1 VSAVSIL
8 QQAVLF
14 AHLIAF
20 AMTISMVL
28 REDLRVL
35 RTRRIDAPRLRQTAR
50 TVSRGLSVLW
60 ASGLALVAI
69 DVATSASPWLPSAK
83 LAAKLAVVGVLTV
96 NGWALHAWVFPR
108 MWGVG
113 LRVDRRWWPAALLG
127 AVSTASWATASFV
140 GVARLV
146 SPWLSF
152 AGFMALYGAVLAICV
167 ACALAALQPA
177 PTARAPVG

>member
-1 VSAVSIL
+1 ML

-35 RTRRIDAPRLRQTAR
+35 RTRRVDAPRLRHTAR
-50 TVSRGLSVLW
+50 TVALGLSVLW

-69 DVATSASPWLPSAK
+69 DVATSASPWVPSAK
-83 LAAKLAVVGVLTV
+83 LAAKLAVVGVVTV

-108 MWGVG
+108 LWGVG
-113 LRVDRRWWPAALLG
+113 LRVDRR
-127 AVSTASWATASFV
+127 
-140 GVARLV
+140 
-146 SPWLSF
+146 
-152 AGFMALYGAVLAICV
+152 
-167 ACALAALQPA
+167 
-177 PTARAPVG
+177 